1 MTVAPPDLFADGD
14 SGASPRAGAA
24 PKLARGLCR
33 ALADRGYATLTEFSL
48 KSGRRADVLA
58 VDKAGEVLIV
68 EIKSSVEDYR
78 ADRKWRDYLAWCDR
92 FYFCVPAG
100 FDAGLLPEDCG
111 LIVADGYGAEIR
123 RQPPLRRLAAARRRA
138 LLLRFAHA
146 AAGRLQRLLDPP
158 P

>member
-1 MTVAPPDLFADGD
+1 MTVAPPDLIADGD
-14 SGASPRAGAA
+14 SGAGPRAGAA
-24 PKLARGLCR
+24 PLLARGLCR

-58 VDKAGEVLIV
+58 LDRTGEVLIV

-78 ADRKWRDYLAWCDR
+78 ADHKWRDYLAWCDR

-111 LIVADGYGAEIR
+111 LIVADGYGAEIHC
-123 RQPPLRRLAAARRRA
+123 QPPPRRLAAARRRA
-138 LLLRFAHA
+138 LLLRFAHT
-146 AAGRLQRLLDPP
+146 AAGRLQRLVDPP